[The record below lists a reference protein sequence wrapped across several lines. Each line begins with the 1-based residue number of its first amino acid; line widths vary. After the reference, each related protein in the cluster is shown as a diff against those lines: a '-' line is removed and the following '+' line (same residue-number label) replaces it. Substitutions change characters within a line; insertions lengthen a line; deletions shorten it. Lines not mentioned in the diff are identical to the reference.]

1 MSLKRWS
8 NARIK
13 NVPFNINAGVKVRL
27 TEEAKLYLEKD
38 LAKYGA
44 KLTLDEEGYWNGP
57 LRWMVNELGLLRSI
71 GINPIIEIVFKEM
84 DVKIPNE
91 VIEVEIDNI
100 RNAYD
105 SEFKRYLNIIS
116 KYKVNIE
123 HFEFLGKVCTYY
135 GYTLDDLKEKLI
147 KKEDMRRFIDE

>member
-1 MSLKRWS
+1 
-8 NARIK
+8 
-13 NVPFNINAGVKVRL
+13 
-27 TEEAKLYLEKD
+27 
-38 LAKYGA
+38 
-44 KLTLDEEGYWNGP
+44 
-57 LRWMVNELGLLRSI
+57 MVNELGLLRSI

-100 RNAYD
+100 RNDYD

-123 HFEFLGKVCTYY
+123 YFEFLGKACTYY
-135 GYTLDDLKEKLI
+135 RYSLDNLKEKLI
-147 KKEDMRRFIDE
+147 PDKEKRNMWGNKDE

>member
-1 MSLKRWS
+1 M
-8 NARIK
+8 RIK

-71 GINPIIEIVFKEM
+71 GINPIIEIVFEEM
-84 DVKIPNE
+84 DVKIPN
-91 VIEVEIDNI
+91 EVEIDNI

-105 SEFKRYLNIIS
+105 SEFKRYIDIIS
-116 KYKVNIE
+116 KYKVNNE
-123 HFEFLGKVCTYY
+123 YFDFLGKVCTYY
-135 GYTLDDLKEKLI
+135 GYTIDDLKEKLI
-147 KKEDMRRFIDE
+147 PDKQNKNRWDKYE